1 MTIKNLISKRL
12 PHLSRFARRNDGYV
26 TLEAMIVLPALVL
39 IFTGCWVYFDVF
51 RQQGV
56 NQKANY
62 VIGDM
67 LSRETDEVD
76 ATYIDNSYNLLKVL
90 TRTGDGTYSEEQVSE
105 ISTEDAYPTDLRV
118 TVVSYKSANG
128 KYSVEWSE
136 ARGDPEPLTDSDVQN
151 YSDRLPVLADGAQVI
166 IVETWDDYYPL
177 FRVGLDA
184 FTIRAYS
191 FTQPRYAPQLLFAG
205 DENGNNGW
213 GNGDQ
218 DAPGGSL
225 CNNNAENATDCDNS
239 DGSYNNEPTSG
250 LDS

>member
-1 MTIKNLISKRL
+1 MTMTKLASLLR
-12 PHLSRFARRNDGYV
+12 RFRRDSDGYITIEV
-26 TLEAMIVLPALVL
+26 MFMLPVLFIMFGAA
-39 IFTGCWVYFDVF
+39 WVYFDVF

-67 LSRETDEVD
+67 LSRETEEIDD
-76 ATYIDNSYNLLKVL
+76 SYIDNSYNLLKVL

-105 ISTEDAYPTDLRV
+105 ISTEDTYPTDLRIS
-118 TVVSYKSANG
+118 VVSYKSANS

-136 ARGDPEPLTDSDVQN
+136 ARGDPEPLTDSDVQS

-218 DAPGGSL
+218 DAPGNSE

-239 DGSYNNEPTSG
+239 DGSYNNEPKG
-250 LDS
+250 RRDS